1 MAKAMTNVKNTM
13 VRINGMMNVKD
24 LQRTGMELQKQMMQM
39 GMIQEMVEET
49 MEEDEL
55 SDEADEI
62 IDDIITSIEKGT
74 YEEK

>member
-1 MAKAMTNVKNTM
+1 
-13 VRINGMMNVKD
+13 
-24 LQRTGMELQKQMMQM
+24 
-39 GMIQEMVEET
+39 